1 MRYIIFDRDG
11 TLIKYK
17 PYLHKPED
25 VKLTE
30 GSRQIISSFLAK
42 GYLLFLHTNQSGIGR
57 GYFKM
62 DDVIKCNDKMIQL
75 LDINSKI
82 FQEICIAG
90 DYPPEKDTYRKPST
104 KFGSELIKKY
114 RIISI

>member
-1 MRYIIFDRDG
+1 
-11 TLIKYK
+11 
-17 PYLHKPED
+17 
-25 VKLTE
+25 
-30 GSRQIISSFLAK
+30 
-42 GYLLFLHTNQSGIGR
+42 
-57 GYFKM
+57 
-62 DDVIKCNDKMIQL
+62 MIQL

-114 RIISI
+114 RITPDQFIYIGDNTSDLETAFNLNCMAYGINFKKKKQLLNKRNIAEKFNFKVYESLSEIENDIIKNDI